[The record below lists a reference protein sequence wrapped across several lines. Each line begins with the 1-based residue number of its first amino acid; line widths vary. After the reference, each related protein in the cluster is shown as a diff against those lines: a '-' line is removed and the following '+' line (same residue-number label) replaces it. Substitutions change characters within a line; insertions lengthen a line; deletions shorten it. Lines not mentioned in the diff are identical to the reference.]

1 MTPLLRLDQGDTS
14 LVHLDIAGGRRR
26 LGASALAQVYG
37 QLGND
42 APDVDASRLAAFF
55 ALVQRLRNDR
65 RLLAYH
71 DVSDGGVFV
80 TLAEMAFAS
89 RCGLAISLSGTADD
103 ALAALFAEELGAVVQ
118 VRDGDVD
125 IVCSQAR
132 EAGIAATRDR
142 DAYAGQSRD
151 GSLRRD
157 DRARR
162 IANRSASRMVGH
174 DACDAADARQS
185 AAPRTRNTR
194 ALGDDEPGLVPT
206 LTFDPD
212 EDVAAPFIATG
223 VRPRVAVLRE
233 QGVNG
238 QVEMAA
244 ALTRAGFDAFDVHMT
259 DVAAGRHELD

>member
-1 MTPLLRLDQGDTS
+1 L
-14 LVHLDIAGGRRR
+14 
-26 LGASALAQVYG
+26 
-37 QLGND
+37 
-42 APDVDASRLAAFF
+42 
-55 ALVQRLRNDR
+55 QRLRNDR

-89 RCGLAISLSGTADD
+89 RCGLAISLSGTAGD

-132 EAGIAATRDR
+132 EAGIAATVIATPIRGNRVTVRCGATMVLDESRSDLHRAWSATTHAMQRMRDNPR
-142 DAYAGQSRD
+142 
-151 GSLRRD
+151 
-157 DRARR
+157 
-162 IANRSASRMVGH
+162 
-174 DACDAADARQS
+174 AADEEY
-185 AAPRTRNTR
+185 TR
-194 ALGDDEPGLVPT
+194 LGDDEPGLVPK

-223 VRPRVAVLRE
+223 ARPRVAVLRE

-244 ALTRAGFDAFDVHMT
+244 ALCRLMPEESRRRNSRDNHAEKRM
-259 DVAAGRHELD
+259 